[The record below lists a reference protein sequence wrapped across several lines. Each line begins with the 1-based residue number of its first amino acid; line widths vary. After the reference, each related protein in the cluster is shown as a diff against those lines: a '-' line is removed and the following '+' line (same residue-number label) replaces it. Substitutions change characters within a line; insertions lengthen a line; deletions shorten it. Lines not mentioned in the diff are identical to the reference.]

1 MMRGY
6 LVSMRSRLP
15 EDARSPL
22 VAYIND
28 EIARQRRLREFRVE
42 SYFTL
47 TDMLLLRL

>member
-15 EDARSPL
+15 EDAHSPL

-42 SYFTL
+42 SYVTL